1 MVPPHPYQAALDIL
15 DQLRA
20 EGRTIRRPSAPPQ
33 ETPTHPRIEQF
44 QRRLEA
50 AERAR
55 QAPPQPS
62 PIEQIR
68 QRLEA
73 RTQPVQPTERQLEVL
88 PGPYQ
93 VIRSTRGEG
102 WEVVNTDTQ
111 ELVTQAPVANYFEAE
126 EQAMRLNEALPEP
139 TRQLQGGYL
148 PGQRVRDRRGRV
160 LTVIDNA
167 GPNLLMAQAADGSR
181 VRVHL
186 RAIEPVDEPIRP
198 PVDPDVIE
206 VEAEP
211 VEATPPPAPTP
222 PAQQVA
228 PPSPPAEPVPPPT
241 PPAEE
246 AAPPTP
252 RRIERAGDR
261 LYDVQ
266 PGEVVL
272 DPRDHPHTVQ

>member
-1 MVPPHPYQAALDIL
+1 
-15 DQLRA
+15 
-20 EGRTIRRPSAPPQ
+20 
-33 ETPTHPRIEQF
+33 
-44 QRRLEA
+44 
-50 AERAR
+50 
-55 QAPPQPS
+55 
-62 PIEQIR
+62 
-68 QRLEA
+68 
-73 RTQPVQPTERQLEVL
+73 
-88 PGPYQ
+88 
-93 VIRSTRGEG
+93 TRGEG

-198 PVDPDVIE
+198 PVEPDVIE

-241 PPAEE
+241 PPSESE
-246 AAPPTP
+246 PVRQPIDLNQSDLAALSQIPGIGRTMAQ
-252 RRIERAGDR
+252 RIIELRERLGGFTSVEQLR
-261 LYDVQ
+261 QVQ
-266 PGEVVL
+266 GIGPARFNFISRYV
-272 DPRDHPHTVQ
+272 